1 MAQRRDMRHFTPGAQ
16 VAPEVLERLL
26 LAAHAGPSVGFMQ
39 PWRFLRITDAGLR
52 ERIHACVD
60 RERVATARILMNST
74 KYRIGFN
81 NVKLCAHFGILSIG
95 VNKPLIN
102 MKITIKNHAIN
113 IACCWVSV

>member
-1 MAQRRDMRHFTPGAQ
+1 MPFTNTANP
-16 VAPEVLERLL
+16 VTIN
-26 LAAHAGPSVGFMQ
+26 
-39 PWRFLRITDAGLR
+39 RFGNTSYNPDPFSRT
-52 ERIHACVD
+52 
-60 RERVATARILMNST
+60 ILMNST

-81 NVKLCAHFGILSIG
+81 NVKLCAYFGILSIG